1 MVKRPAAA
9 VAAAKSA
16 EPASPIMKRRPAAV
30 PLALRQIELSDAEAK
45 PDWYDEP
52 DDKAHLQN
60 YLVTAAKLL
69 NAEDTVS
76 GPPLRDPSKFSKEE
90 FQEALF
96 DSLSIDSLSN
106 PMFTNNI
113 LRMITQIRQ
122 PYSLCIS
129 QYFRFVQY
137 LQSSRLG
144 FVNLHSWQAQS
155 DRVRGLP

>member
-1 MVKRPAAA
+1 MKRPAAA

-52 DDKAHLQN
+52 DDKARLQN
-60 YLVTAAKLL
+60 HLVTAADLL

-76 GPPLRDPSKFSKEE
+76 DPHLRDPSKLSKGE

-96 DSLSIDSLSN
+96 DSLSN
-106 PMFTNNI
+106 PMFASSI
-113 LRMITQIRQ
+113 LRMITQTRQ
-122 PYSLCIS
+122 PYPLCIS

-137 LQSSRLG
+137 LQSSHLG

>member
-1 MVKRPAAA
+1 
-9 VAAAKSA
+9 
-16 EPASPIMKRRPAAV
+16 MKRRPAAV

-52 DDKAHLQN
+52 DDKARLQN

-76 GPPLRDPSKFSKEE
+76 DPPLRDPSKLSKEE

-96 DSLSIDSLSN
+96 DSLSIDSLSS
-106 PMFTNNI
+106 PMFANNM
-113 LRMITQIRQ
+113 LRMITQTRQ
-122 PYSLCIS
+122 PYPLCIS

-137 LQSSRLG
+137 LQSSHLG